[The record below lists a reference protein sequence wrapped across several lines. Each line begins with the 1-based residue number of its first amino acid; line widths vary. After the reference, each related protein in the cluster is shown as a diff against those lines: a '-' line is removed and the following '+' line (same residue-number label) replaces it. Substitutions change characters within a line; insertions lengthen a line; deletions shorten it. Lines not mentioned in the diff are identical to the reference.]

1 MSPSPGGGRTA
12 PADVQLAAVQKA
24 LQALGEGVPR
34 TQILAALLDSLLE
47 LTGSDVGLF
56 LVPSGDPDS
65 GGHRYQPLVLRG
77 QPDTSRFPED
87 GQPIDTQTLGE
98 NSVQVPL
105 HWNSR
110 LVGYAVWSDTAGQA
124 NNDPRP
130 FGALLDICAM
140 ILGNPSFQDYAR
152 RAQEAERSLSSFK
165 KILDNTLDMIFMFDP
180 LSLKFVYLNQGA
192 LQAMG
197 YEERELLQLRPC
209 DIKPEYPEARFRKLI
224 QPLLDGRNQALFFE
238 TRHRRKDGS
247 EFPVDVLVQYMP
259 GEGDH
264 GLFVNIVRDL
274 TERRR
279 LDQMKREFVSTVSH
293 ELRTP
298 LTSIQGALGLLGA
311 GAVGQLPDKARR
323 LIDIAHKNSSRLV
336 RLINDILDIEKV
348 EAGKMIFHMREH
360 RLDELME
367 QAIAANRSF
376 AEQYQVDLHLD
387 NRGQNLR
394 VRVDE
399 DRFSQILAN
408 LISNAAKFSPP
419 GGQVRIEV
427 ARQGGQ
433 ARIQV
438 IDRGPGIA
446 PEVQRQLFQKF
457 VQADSSDAR
466 SKGGTGLGLSIVKA
480 LTEQMGGRVA
490 VQSAPGE
497 GTRFTLDFPCL
508 SESGE
513 AAASPEPDQEPD
525 RVRMDASAPY
535 PVLVVEDDPD
545 VAELLR
551 LMLEQ
556 HHLPV
561 EAVQSL
567 ERARQKLS
575 RYSYQAV
582 ILDLRL
588 PDGHGLELIP
598 QLRALPG
605 GGYPAVIV
613 VSAYV
618 DESRTEL
625 QASGIPVENWLSKPV
640 SSDQLLAAL
649 KRSGRNRENP
659 PRVLYLETDIILAN
673 LVRSLVGQPIE
684 WDLVQALDEAGDH
697 LARKHYD
704 TVIVDLDSPGSPGRQ
719 LLSKIQ
725 SLERPPPVLVLS
737 RKDIDAEQLD
747 AMVSHLQSSQLS
759 STRLMETLRHL
770 IAQSRAR

>member
-1 MSPSPGGGRTA
+1 MSPSSFSR
-12 PADVQLAAVQKA
+12 PATQAEIQLAAVQKA
-24 LQALGEGVPR
+24 LRAFSEGVPR
-34 TQILAALLDSLLE
+34 PQILDVLLSSLLE
-47 LTGSDVGLF
+47 LTRSDLGVF
-56 LVPSGDPDS
+56 LVPAGVRDD
-65 GGHRYQPLVLRG
+65 GEDGYQPLAARG
-77 QPDTSRFPED
+77 RAASTRFPVD
-87 GQPIDTQTLGE
+87 GPPVDRRSLGGDM
-98 NSVQVPL
+98 VQVPL
-105 HWNSR
+105 HWNSHP
-110 LVGYAVWSDTAGQA
+110 VGIAAWRDAAGSGNSDPG
-124 NNDPRP
+124 P
-130 FGALLDICAM
+130 FAPLLDVCAM
-140 ILGNPSFQDYAR
+140 TLGGADFRDQAR
-152 RAQEAERSLSSFK
+152 RAQEAEQSLSSFK

-192 LQAMG
+192 VQAMG
-197 YEERELLQLRPC
+197 YEESELLQLRPC

-259 GEGDH
+259 GEGEH

-298 LTSIQGALGLLGA
+298 LTSIQGALGLLGTEA
-311 GAVGQLPDKARR
+311 AGQLPEKARR

-348 EAGKMIFHMREH
+348 EAGKMTFSMREH

-367 QAIAANRSF
+367 QAIAANRNF
-376 AEQYQVDLHLD
+376 ADQYQVDLRLD

-394 VRVDE
+394 IRVDE

-408 LISNAAKFSPP
+408 LISNAAKFSPA
-419 GGQVRIEV
+419 GGQVRVEV
-427 ARQGGQ
+427 SQHAGQ
-433 ARIQV
+433 ARIRVTDQ
-438 IDRGPGIA
+438 GPGIE
-446 PEVQRQLFQKF
+446 PDVQRHLFQKF
-457 VQADSSDAR
+457 VQGDSSDAR

-480 LTEQMGGRVA
+480 LTEQMGGLVA
-490 VQSAPGE
+490 VQSTPGK

-508 SESGE
+508 AESGE
-513 AAASPEPDQEPD
+513 AATSPDTEQEPD
-525 RVRMDASAPY
+525 RAGKDPSAPY

-545 VAELLR
+545 VAHLLR
-551 LMLEQ
+551 LILEQ

-561 EAVQSL
+561 ETVQNL
-567 ERARQKLS
+567 ERARHKLS
-575 RYSYQAV
+575 HHSYQAV

-588 PDGHGLELIP
+588 PDGHGLELMP

-625 QASGIPVENWLSKPV
+625 QASGIPVENWLRKPV
-640 SSDQLLAAL
+640 SSDQLLTAL
-649 KRSGRNRENP
+649 KRSGRNPENP
-659 PRVLYLETDIILAN
+659 PQVLYLETDIILAN
-673 LVRSLVGQPIE
+673 LVRSLAGHPIE
-684 WDLVQALDEAGDH
+684 WDLVHELEDAGDH
-697 LARKHYD
+697 LTRKRYD

-725 SLERPPPVLVLS
+725 SLEHPPPVLLLS
-737 RKDIDAEQLD
+737 RKDIDLKQLD
-747 AMVSHLQSSQLS
+747 SVVSHLRSSQLS
-759 STRLMETLRHL
+759 STRLVETLEHL
-770 IAQSRAR
+770 IALSRDR